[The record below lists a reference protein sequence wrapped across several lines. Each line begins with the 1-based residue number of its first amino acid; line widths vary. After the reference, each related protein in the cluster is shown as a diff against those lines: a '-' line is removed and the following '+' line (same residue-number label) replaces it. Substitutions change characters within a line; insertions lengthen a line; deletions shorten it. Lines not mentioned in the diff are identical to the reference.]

1 MNVAL
6 RLPLAAIVFTSLT
19 PLAFADGTCGFNS
32 TLNVSEQT
40 TTGATNGLTFGDVC
54 VNLDTSTVATIT
66 FTSAA
71 NYTFVDGNIAD
82 VQVNA
87 SSFTDAFVSDT
98 TGSSPTAGSKNV
110 NGYGTFNLTWENGAA
125 SDHENTFVFT
135 VTNTSGTWA
144 SAADVLTNNGSGFD
158 AAAHVLCL
166 AGSGCDTAGDMG
178 TPLTFFVA
186 EGAAVPEPRFYAL
199 LLVGL
204 MAAIGVMFRRRQRV
218 DS

>member
-6 RLPLAAIVFTSLT
+6 RLPLAAIVFACLT
-19 PLAFADGTCGFNS
+19 PLAFATATCGFDS

-40 TTGATNGLTFGDVC
+40 ATGATNGLTFGDVC
-54 VNLDTSTVATIT
+54 VNLDTSTTATIT
-66 FTSAA
+66 FTAA
-71 NYTFVDGNIAD
+71 SGYTLVDGNIAD
-82 VQVNA
+82 IQVNA
-87 SSFTDAFVSDT
+87 SSFSEAFVSDT
-98 TGSSPTAGSKNV
+98 TSSSPTADSKNV
-110 NGYGTFNLTWENGAA
+110 NGYGTFNLTWQNGAA
-125 SDHENTFVFT
+125 SDHEGFFTFT

-144 SAADVLTNNGSGFD
+144 SAGDVLTNNGSGFD

-166 AGSGCDTAGDMG
+166 AGSGCETAGDMG
-178 TPLTFFVA
+178 GPLTFFVA

-204 MAAIGVMFRRRQRV
+204 MAAIGVMFRRRQQV

>member
-1 MNVAL
+1 MNVAS
-6 RLPLAAIVFTSLT
+6 RLPLAAIVFASLM
-19 PLAFADGTCGFNS
+19 PLAFATTCGFDS

-40 TTGATNGLTFGDVC
+40 ATGATNGLTFGDVC

-166 AGSGCDTAGDMG
+166 AGSGCENALGPG
-178 TPLTFFVA
+178 NPLTFFVA

-204 MAAIGVMFRRRQRV
+204 MAVIGVMFRRRQRV
-218 DS
+218 ES